1 MNKDKFESVGSFGL
15 YLWLALIVACL
26 SFYAMRPD
34 LFEPD
39 RLRLFF
45 SSNMISGLVV
55 YFLISTLRGLTLI
68 PSTPFVFAGILVF
81 PPIPLFLVNQAAVY
95 TSSALLYYTT
105 KAMNFD
111 KFFFIHYPAQTER
124 LILLLRKRELPVISL
139 WGFAPFIP
147 SDMIVCICSVLRIS
161 VWKTLLG
168 VSIGEGVICAIYI
181 FGGAASLSA
190 LLNYL
195 QI

>member
-1 MNKDKFESVGSFGL
+1 VNKDKFENVGSFGL

-26 SFYAMRPD
+26 SFYIMRPE
-34 LFEPD
+34 LFEPAQI
-39 RLRLFF
+39 RQFF
-45 SSNMISGLVV
+45 SSNLLSGLTV
-55 YFLISTLRGLTLI
+55 YFIISTLRGLTLI
-68 PSTPFVFAGILVF
+68 PAAPFVLAVTLVF
-81 PPIPLFLVNQAAVY
+81 PPLPLFLVNQAAVY
-95 TSSALLYYTT
+95 SSSALLYYVT

-111 KFFFIHYPAQTER
+111 NFFFTHYPKQTEK
-124 LILLLRKRELPVISL
+124 LILLLRERELPVISA
-139 WGFAPFIP
+139 WGFAPFVP

-168 VSIGEGVICAIYI
+168 VSIGEGIICAIYI